1 MTEKYTSF
9 LSVEELMHIA
19 QEKTGLSDW
28 GPEEFREGLT
38 KLLEA
43 CKTEA
48 DLSPI
53 GIDWLFKQCIHH
65 LCNRMEIQQTLK
77 KHPEILAVKVERPLF
92 LVTFPRSGSTF
103 LHELIC
109 SNSSVREPLFWEL
122 WKPTPPPEIEQRKTD
137 PRIELA
143 DQRYIT
149 PRNNRK
155 LAGTAAKDTGLGG
168 QGVEEC
174 FLLLRNSFTSLD
186 YTFEYNIPSYQK
198 WLEQHNLT
206 LCYQFFKQQLQILQ
220 WRTPKKPWVLKC
232 ADHILDIPALLK
244 VFPDASIVHLHR
256 HPLKM
261 IPSYCYLQRD
271 VVNIWRNS
279 PIAPD
284 LVGKLSQERYDLL
297 IELTM
302 KHFSQRKN
310 VHQFL
315 DVYYDDL
322 AANPI
327 ETVQKIFSYF
337 NYELGDD
344 GIEQMRI
351 FLNKTK
357 KPRHPYSLDT
367 YFLKHQ
373 KIEQRYSAYIK
384 KYQLDIPKKETIS

>member
-1 MTEKYTSF
+1 MAENYTSS

-28 GPEEFREGLT
+28 GTEEFLEGLT
-38 KLLEA
+38 RLLDA
-43 CKTEA
+43 CKMEA
-48 DLSPI
+48 DLSAV
-53 GIDWLFKQCIHH
+53 GKDWLFKQCIHH
-65 LCNRMEIQQTLK
+65 LCNRLEIRQTLK
-77 KHPEILAVKVERPLF
+77 KNPEILEVKIERPLF

-122 WKPTPPPEIEQRKTD
+122 WKPTPPPEIEQRKID

-143 DQRYIT
+143 DRLYIM

-155 LAGTAAKDTGLGG
+155 LEGTAAKGVGLGG

-198 WLEQHNLT
+198 WLEQCDFT

-256 HPLKM
+256 HPFKM

-284 LVGKLSQERYDLL
+284 VVGKFTQKRYDLL

-302 KHFSQRKN
+302 KHLNQREN
-310 VHQFL
+310 DHQFL
-315 DVYYDDL
+315 DLYYDDL

-327 ETVQKIFSYF
+327 ETIQKIFNYF
-337 NYELGDD
+337 NYDLDED
-344 GIEQMRI
+344 GIEQMRN
-351 FLNKTK
+351 FLKKNK
-357 KPRHPYSLDT
+357 KPRHPYRLDT
-367 YFLKHQ
+367 YSLERQ
-373 KIEQRYSAYIK
+373 KIEQRYSVYIK
-384 KYQLDIPKKETIS
+384 KYQLDISKKEKVF